1 MKMRAWLNNPFG
13 ILVMI
18 LICSLVFG
26 IVYFVLFVY
35 TPEKIGLMHQPEIV
49 VREAYTFSQLEIK
62 RDYLQ
67 VKIRDG
73 VLVSGYGLSDT
84 EATVIIGEGE
94 YNFHVPEPY
103 QEKIGEE
110 SISDRFTL
118 AQLMVP
124 STELPRLLEETTVVA
139 SVDSEIVQR
148 AREAFE
154 QTKGAHF
161 KIEIFG
167 FLRRIPPPPEWFFIR
182 FSEESSVESITMK
195 DPRFGLCLTK
205 AQNT

>member
-148 AREAFE
+148 ARRLSSKPKGLISKSKYLAFFAE
-154 QTKGAHF
+154 SPHHQNGSSSA
-161 KIEIFG
+161 
-167 FLRRIPPPPEWFFIR
+167 